1 MKKTT
6 IFIVTIIFSFQIAHS
21 RIAFSGEIFINTDP
35 IGAEVFVGKEF
46 VGHTPF
52 RTVDGWEEPSK
63 KLQLKKDGYEEVEIE
78 LMQDDERTVQIYY
91 TLFSPYVDFVL
102 SQREKNIYVNE
113 VSAGRSPLVIKNI
126 PNGIYEIES
135 ESDRISISNA
145 EYTQQRRTTLL
156 ETIFSAGGFAASLG
170 GMIYYENNGN
180 SSRADA
186 LSVSSIIFGGLLS
199 YNLLKF
205 YKIGTSEKRDRAQMS
220 AIEISHTSAQA
231 DREMFTVGMELVGKE
246 YWNDALTKFNLLVNI
261 HPESR
266 YVPISVYEI
275 GYIYYTLG
283 QYDEA
288 AKNFRAF
295 IYEYPVVEFYSYGVY
310 YLIDSELQ
318 KGDVIGAMEDYKNI
332 RPFYIDD
339 ASGTLYRDYY
349 NLFEKLY
356 VQSGQTD
363 NQILKD
369 LMVEL
374 NYFLDNYQD
383 AYSYPDVLFLKGS
396 LSYRY
401 LNRQS
406 GVEIFDFLRN
416 NFSHRQELIKEMESL
431 LNAG

>member
-1 MKKTT
+1 MKKVT
-6 IFIVTIIFSFQIAHS
+6 ILIVTIIFFIQIAHS
-21 RIAFSGEIFINTDP
+21 KIALSGEIFINTDP
-35 IGAEVFVGKEF
+35 IGAEVFLGNEF
-46 VGHTPF
+46 MGRTPM
-52 RTVDGWEEPSK
+52 RMVDGWEESSK
-63 KLQLKKDGYEEVEIE
+63 KLQLKKDGYEEVETE
-78 LMQDDERTVQIYY
+78 LMQDDERTTQIYY

-102 SQREKNIYVNE
+102 SQREKNIFVND
-113 VSAGRSPLVIKNI
+113 VNAGRSPLVIKNI

-145 EYTQQRRTTLL
+145 EYTQQRRATLF
-156 ETIFSAGGFAASLG
+156 ETIFSASGFAASLG
-170 GMIYYENNGN
+170 SMIYYDNKGN

-186 LSVSSIIFGGLLS
+186 LAVSSIIFGGLLT

-231 DREMFTVGMELVGKE
+231 DREMFTAGMELVGKE

-275 GYIYYTLG
+275 GYLYYTTG

-288 AKNFRAF
+288 ANNFRAF

-318 KGDVIGAMEDYKNI
+318 IGNVIGAMEDYKNL

-339 ASGTLYRDYY
+339 ASGTLYKDYY
-349 NLFEKLY
+349 NLFVKLY
-356 VQSGQTD
+356 TQSGKTD
-363 NQILKD
+363 DQMLVD

-374 NYFLDNYQD
+374 NYFLDNYSD
-383 AYSYPDVLFLKGS
+383 AYSFPDVLFLKGS
-396 LSYRY
+396 LLYRF

-406 GVEIFDFLRN
+406 GTEIFDYLRD
-416 NFSHRQELIKEMESL
+416 NFGHRQELIEEIESL